1 MHLTKEREN
10 LYQGKQH
17 HYKSQM
23 CVWVF
28 FFFLFIYLFIYFL
41 GPHPWH
47 MEVPRLGLEFK
58 LQLLAYATA
67 TAMWDP
73 SCICNPHH
81 S

>member
-28 FFFLFIYLFIYFL
+28 FFPLYLFIYLFFRAT
-41 GPHPWH
+41 P
-47 MEVPRLGLEFK
+47 M
-58 LQLLAYATA
+58 AYGSPQARA
-67 TAMWDP
+67 
-73 SCICNPHH
+73 
-81 S
+81 